1 MPNMSPLPSLELF
14 VIITVVFLVSGF
26 VKGVIGL
33 GLPSVSLALLV
44 ATLGLKP
51 AMAILVLPAL
61 LTNVW
66 QGISGGFLK
75 DIIKRMW
82 VYIIAAFLCTWIG
95 AGILASSNSPI
106 LSALLGILL
115 SAYAVLS
122 LTTPQINLPTKWE
135 SAAAPAVGALAGLF
149 TGLTGSFVVPGVM
162 YLQALGLPRE
172 QFIQA
177 MGVTFTMATVSLGVA
192 LGGHGLMPT
201 NQLYLSAFALVPA
214 FLGMLVGVL
223 VRKHLND
230 ARFRQVFFIALLIMG
245 LYILA
250 RPLFTEYI

>member
-82 VYIIAAFLCTWIG
+82 VYIIAASVSYTH
-95 AGILASSNSPI
+95 
-106 LSALLGILL
+106 
-115 SAYAVLS
+115 
-122 LTTPQINLPTKWE
+122 LTLPTKRI
-135 SAAAPAVGALAGLF
+135 V
-149 TGLTGSFVVPGVM
+149 
-162 YLQALGLPRE
+162 
-172 QFIQA
+172 
-177 MGVTFTMATVSLGVA
+177 
-192 LGGHGLMPT
+192 
-201 NQLYLSAFALVPA
+201 
-214 FLGMLVGVL
+214 
-223 VRKHLND
+223 
-230 ARFRQVFFIALLIMG
+230 
-245 LYILA
+245 
-250 RPLFTEYI
+250 